1 MLSVNSAST
10 AHELPLVLNFVVAV
24 LLLAFTV
31 ALQRRVNLSLVYQLL
46 IPIAIVL
53 SRRCRF
59 SGMFTPW
66 C

>member
-1 MLSVNSAST
+1 M
-10 AHELPLVLNFVVAV
+10 LNFVVAV

-53 SRRCRF
+53 F
-59 SGMFTPW
+59 AALPFFAGMFTP
-66 C
+66 